1 MKKTLVM
8 TAVLAA
14 LTIGAPLASYAT
26 DLSVTSDVSA
36 TTDAV
41 SEVEVTEATL
51 ADGTTVHI
59 KGDAVFVVDAEGNET
74 AAPDGDHTL
83 EDGSVITTKDG
94 HVVEA
99 DAEADA
105 DAEVEVETEVE
116 VTE

>member
-1 MKKTLVM
+1 MKNTLLM

-14 LTIGAPLASYAT
+14 LTIGAPVESYAT
-26 DLSVTSDVSA
+26 DFTGTANLSA
-36 TTDAV
+36 TTDAT

-83 EDGSVITTKDG
+83 EDGTVITTKDG

-99 DAEADA
+99 DAEVEVDT
-105 DAEVEVETEVE
+105 DAEVSE
-116 VTE
+116 